1 MIAGCLLLLQVMGSC
16 SLQAQS
22 NSLESPGSATLS
34 GDWVPRDT
42 ASINKALKKAGSLWE
57 ATPDKGKQLYQATLE
72 ASRSIKYNNGIAR
85 SLHGLGMCYSYANEE
100 EKALTYTHRALAYCE
115 DNAAG
120 HKLTAQLY
128 LLLSE
133 TYYYK
138 GRYDSCAY
146 YRYAA
151 LGELEANNIRE
162 PRMQMKVYCS
172 ILQFWLNA
180 HEDIGNDPHIQQVMH
195 QVGVLE
201 QQALASGDSSLLMN
215 IYFYKGGYFNN
226 IGQNDSARYYCSR
239 NLQMARALKVSP
251 SIPVG
256 TLLNI
261 AITWIEDKQPE
272 KAIECIQKAVEEIPR
287 QARPSN
293 RQLLFAQI
301 FLGEA
306 YVEQKE
312 YEKAIAATMPALHR
326 ADSMHIIH
334 ITDHAH
340 KTLADA
346 YEAMGRY
353 KEAAEHRRLYS
364 VVRDS
369 LMKAEKLELV
379 YNVEMKYRIA
389 DKNKELAQKE
399 LAIARNESRLKTKNF
414 WIIAISA
421 GLVLISLLS
430 LLLYRNNRHKQKLQG
445 EKIRNLRQ
453 EVQITSLHAMIAGEE
468 KERSRIARELHDGMG
483 GTLASIRTRLSAVFR
498 RYAGTDATND
508 FLELMQLLEE
518 ASADLR
524 KTAHNLMPEILL
536 NEGLAKASLLFCER
550 VHKGHQLK
558 IHAEVWGDPR
568 PLPGDLELTA
578 YRIIQELVHNI
589 LKHAGATEAT
599 VQLVFHE
606 SQLCITVEDNGAG
619 MPPRDVMGNTE
630 GMGLQT
636 IRERVHLLNGQI
648 DIASTPGQGTSI
660 YIELGISAITQN
672 KAET

>member
-1 MIAGCLLLLQVMGSC
+1 MTAVCLLLLQVIAA
-16 SLQAQS
+16 LPLLAQLKPTD
-22 NSLESPGSATLS
+22 NTDTRVLGGP
-34 GDWVPRDT
+34 VMKDT
-42 ASINKALKKAGSLWE
+42 AGVNEALRLAASQRE
-57 ATPDKGKQLYQATLE
+57 SAPANAKQLYRQAWQ
-72 ASRSIKYNNGIAR
+72 ASKALHYNNGIAR
-85 SLHGLGMCYSYANEE
+85 SLQGLGSCYSYENEE
-100 EKALTYTHRALAYCE
+100 EKAVAYARLALPYCE
-115 DNAAG
+115 DNTNG
-120 HKLTAQLY
+120 HELTAQLY

-151 LGELEANNIRE
+151 LGELEANNIRN
-162 PRMQMKVYCS
+162 PHMQMKVYCS

-180 HEDIGNDPHIQQVMH
+180 HEDISNDPHIRQVMD
-195 QVGVLE
+195 QIGLLE
-201 QQALASGDSSLLMN
+201 KQALASGDSSLLMN

-226 IGQNDSARYYCSR
+226 IAQNDSARYYCNR
-239 NLQMARALKVSP
+239 NLQMAHALKTGP

-261 AITWIEDKQPE
+261 AITWLEDKQPA
-272 KAIECIQKAVEEIPR
+272 KAIEYIRLAMNEMPLA
-287 QARPSN
+287 ARATN

-306 YVEQKE
+306 YCAQKA
-312 YEKAIAATMPALHR
+312 YDKAIAITAPALAR
-326 ADSMHIIH
+326 ADSLHITH
-334 ITDHAH
+334 ITDRAH

-346 YEAMGRY
+346 FEATGQY
-353 KEAAEHRRLYS
+353 KQAALHRRLYT
-364 VVRDS
+364 VMRDS

-414 WIIAISA
+414 WIGGISA

-430 LLLYRNNRHKQKLQG
+430 VLLYRNNRHKQTLQE

-453 EVQITSLHAMIAGEE
+453 EVQITSLHALIAGEE

-483 GTLASIRTRLSAVFR
+483 GTLASIRTRVSAIFR
-498 RYAGTDATND
+498 RHATTDVTND
-508 FLELMQLLEE
+508 FLEVMQLLEE

-536 NEGLAKASLLFCER
+536 NEGLARASLLFCER

-558 IHAEVWGDPR
+558 INAGIWGKVQR
-568 PLPGDLELTA
+568 LPGDLELTA

-589 LKHAGATEAT
+589 LKHAKATEAT
-599 VQLVFHE
+599 VQIVFHD
-606 SQLCITVEDNGAG
+606 SQLCITVEDNGTGMAAG
-619 MPPRDVMGNTE
+619 AGE
-630 GMGLQT
+630 QSGGMGLQT
-636 IRERVHLLNGQI
+636 IRERVQMMNGQI

-672 KAET
+672 TADI